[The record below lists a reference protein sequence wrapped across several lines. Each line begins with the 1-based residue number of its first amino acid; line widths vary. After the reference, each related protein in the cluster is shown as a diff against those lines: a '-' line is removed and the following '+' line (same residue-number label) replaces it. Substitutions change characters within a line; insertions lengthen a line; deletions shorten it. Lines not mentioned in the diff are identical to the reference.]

1 MTENEKK
8 IIKCLETMTHSYEQ
22 GEQSAFEGGA
32 ITALKK
38 AIEVIELIVE
48 WITGKS
54 NLKIVKTSLI
64 ENV

>member
-1 MTENEKK
+1 M
-8 IIKCLETMTHSYEQ
+8 IHSYEQ